1 MNLANTL
8 RDNLVSGI
16 LADSELAFEQ
26 ADCARVS
33 IEVAPNNV
41 EGDLATNAALVLAQ
55 RARRA
60 PLELARQLQPIIQA
74 SPYVDSCEVVKP
86 GFINIHLSAQAHAEV
101 LRAVLEKKHD
111 YGGQSL
117 EQEQLINKPLI
128 NIEFV
133 SANPTGPLHIGH
145 TRGAVIGDVLAN
157 LLTKRGYRVL
167 REYYVN
173 DRGEQMRLLAH
184 SLHWRYSQLFAE
196 CSKDKEQPMP
206 NGLYPG
212 AYLIEC
218 AEALKAR
225 DGDKWLETL
234 EAKHDSSSAESFAP
248 SPFWLEPLLDF
259 VREQMMQRISCDLLA
274 LGVDFRGNFISE
286 RALVEAGKIEKLLA
300 DLQQTGAAK
309 LGRLPPPKAA
319 RGQLA
324 AKKAADLQA
333 ATLQESV
340 SQDGSDENRLS
351 REHLLL
357 ETKRFGDSENRV
369 LRTADG
375 KITYFASD
383 IAYHIDKLMRGATQL
398 IDIFGADHSGH
409 AQRLRAALKACHYGS
424 EDSPVLEV
432 VSCQIVR
439 LLESGKPLK
448 MSKRG
453 GSFLELK
460 SLITR
465 VGRDAVRF
473 LMLTRKSDAP
483 LDFDLDAAVAKS
495 HDNPVFYV
503 QYAHARC
510 CSVLRM
516 AQKTEREAEKGGGR
530 KLESDF
536 FTQADFGKLAQ
547 KTEQQLI
554 RDIALFP
561 RMLEAAARNLEP
573 HRVVFALIS
582 LASALHSWWNEGNKA
597 RSLRIICPDDT
608 EVMRARLALV
618 RAAQIVLAIG
628 LQLCGVDAPEEM
640 V

>member
-1 MNLANTL
+1 MNLASTL
-8 RDNLVSGI
+8 RDSLVSGI
-16 LADSELAFEQ
+16 LADGELALERS
-26 ADCARVS
+26 DCARVS
-33 IEVAPNNV
+33 IDLAPANV
-41 EGDLATNAALVLAQ
+41 DGDLATNAALMLAQ
-55 RARRA
+55 RVRRA
-60 PLELARQLQPIIQA
+60 PLELARALQPILQA
-74 SPYVDSCEVVKP
+74 SPYVASCTVVKP
-86 GFINIHLSAQAHAEV
+86 GFINIHLSAQARSEV
-101 LRAVLEKKHD
+101 LRVVLEQGCD
-111 YGGQSL
+111 YGGQRLAQDSSVN
-117 EQEQLINKPLI
+117 QDSSTNQDSLI

-145 TRGAVIGDVLAN
+145 ARGAVIGDVLAN

-173 DRGEQMRLLAH
+173 DRGEQMRLLAR
-184 SLHWRYSQLFAE
+184 SLYWRYSELFARG
-196 CSKDKEQPMP
+196 SKEPP
-206 NGLYPG
+206 TLAGLYPG

-218 AEALKAR
+218 AEALKSR
-225 DGDKWLETL
+225 DGDKWLE
-234 EAKHDSSSAESFAP
+234 ERDARRVSAPASP
-248 SPFWLEPLLDF
+248 LTSSPFWLEPLLEF
-259 VREQMMQRISCDLLA
+259 AREYMMERISSDLLA

-286 RALVEAGKIEKLLA
+286 QALVEAGKIEKLLA
-300 DLQQTGAAK
+300 DLQRTGVAK
-309 LGRLPPPKAA
+309 LGRLPPPKAT

-324 AKKAADLQA
+324 AKEV
-333 ATLQESV
+333 ATSRA
-340 SQDGSDENRLS
+340 SPDAGYLS

-357 ETKRFGDSENRV
+357 ETKRFGDNENRV
-369 LRTADG
+369 LQTADG

-383 IAYHIDKLMRGATQL
+383 IAYHVDKLTRGANHL

-409 AQRLRAALKACHYGS
+409 AQRLRAALRACNYGS
-424 EDSPVLEV
+424 ETSPVLEV

-453 GSFLELK
+453 GSFLDLR
-460 SLITR
+460 SLLTR

-516 AQKTEREAEKGGGR
+516 AQKIEMEAQNGVEE
-530 KLESDF
+530 KLEDNF
-536 FTQADFGKLAQ
+536 FTQADFDKLSQ
-547 KTEQQLI
+547 KTERLLI

-561 RMLEAAARNLEP
+561 RTLESAARSLEP
-573 HRVVFALIS
+573 HRVVFALIG
-582 LASALHSWWNEGNKA
+582 LASVLHSWWNEGNKA
-597 RSLRIICPDDT
+597 RSLRIIYPDDRAT
-608 EVMRARLALV
+608 MRARLALV

-640 V
+640 A